1 MNNEKPERRSGC
13 AGGVRAL
20 LVLLPLI
27 ADAACAKP
35 LLLGEAQTATREAT
49 CSPSACESQPAPSSQ
64 PAPGPGPAETSV
76 AMPSNE
82 QPALSRCELAPGTAM
97 ELRSLRIRSCM
108 GPEHPE
114 GGREAFILCAEL
126 AVVNRSTRDVTM
138 TTESSMARPFTL
150 AQLRLLRAGDGEELR
165 SEPYPLEGNSGQ
177 YSCRIAPGTESAGE
191 VDSSAY
197 RFANL
202 EERFDLEIFGT
213 MTLDGKDYAYRL
225 RVPVCPSELL
235 RSAET
240 LGAAVHGGRK
250 GGAPLQG
257 GDVAT
262 LRACLAAGADV
273 RSCVDAQGRSLLHP
287 AAEVKGAAMTELL
300 LSAGG
305 DPDARDS
312 RGYTPLHTA
321 AEHDAAE
328 VVRLLAKAGA
338 DLSARTP
345 DRFLTPLHLAA
356 WLGNTEAVRALLA
369 AGAPVNDCRE
379 EGERGSATPLHLAA
393 ARGHADIVELLLAA
407 GADPEKRVLFGSERL
422 TPRECALRSG
432 RAGCDACARLL
443 SAAKKL

>member
-1 MNNEKPERRSGC
+1 MNNEKPERR
-13 AGGVRAL
+13 GGVGSARAL

-27 ADAACAKP
+27 ADVACAKP
-35 LLLGEAQTATREAT
+35 LLLDEAQSATRDAA
-49 CSPSACESQPAPSSQ
+49 CSPSACDSQSASGSAASAVALPA
-64 PAPGPGPAETSV
+64 G
-76 AMPSNE
+76 E
-82 QPALSRCELAPGTAM
+82 QLALSRCELAPGTAL
-97 ELRSLRIRSCM
+97 ELRSIRIRRYA
-108 GPEHPE
+108 GAGQPE
-114 GGREAFILCAEL
+114 GVQDAFVLCAEL
-126 AVVNRSTRDVTM
+126 AVVNRSACDVTM
-138 TTESSMARPFTL
+138 RTESSMVRPFTL
-150 AQLRLLRAGDGEELR
+150 AQSRLLRAGDGAEVR

-177 YSCRIAPGTESAGE
+177 YSCRIAPGTASAGE

-197 RFANL
+197 RFVNL

-213 MTLDGKDYAYRL
+213 ITLDGKDYAYRL
-225 RVPVCPSELL
+225 RVPVCPGELL

-240 LGAAVHGGRK
+240 LAAAVHGGRK
-250 GGAPLQG
+250 EDAPLQG

-273 RSCVDAQGRSLLHP
+273 RSCVDARGRSLLHL
-287 AAEVKGAAMTELL
+287 AAEGKGSAMTELL
-300 LSAGG
+300 LAAGA

-321 AEHDAAE
+321 AEQDAAE

-345 DRFLTPLHLAA
+345 DRLLTPLHVAA

-369 AGAPVNDCRE
+369 AGAPVQACKE

-393 ARGHADIVELLLAA
+393 AWGHEDIVELLLAA
-407 GADPEKRVLFGSERL
+407 GADPEERVLFGRERL

-432 RAGCDACARLL
+432 REGCDACVRLL
-443 SAAKKL
+443 EAAEKP

>member
-1 MNNEKPERRSGC
+1 MNNEKLERRSG
-13 AGGVRAL
+13 GGSARAL
-20 LVLLPLI
+20 LVLLPLF
-27 ADAACAKP
+27 ADVACAKP
-35 LLLGEAQTATREAT
+35 LLLGEAQTATREAA
-49 CSPSACESQPAPSSQ
+49 CSPSACDSQPAPSSQ
-64 PAPGPGPAETSV
+64 PASGCAASTV
-76 AMPSNE
+76 ALPTGE

-114 GGREAFILCAEL
+114 AVQDAFVFCAEL
-126 AVVNRSTRDVTM
+126 AVVNRSARDVTM
-138 TTESSMARPFTL
+138 TTESSMVRPFTL
-150 AQLRLLRAGDGEELR
+150 AQSRLLRAGDGAEVR

-177 YSCRIAPGTESAGE
+177 YSCRIASGTESAGE

-213 MTLDGKDYAYRL
+213 ITLDGKDYAYRL
-225 RVPVCPSELL
+225 RVPVCPGELL

-240 LGAAVHGGRK
+240 LAAAVHGGRK

-257 GDVAT
+257 GDVTT

-273 RSCVDAQGRSLLHP
+273 RSCVDAQGRSLLHL
-287 AAEVKGAAMTELL
+287 AAEVNGAAMTERLL
-300 LSAGG
+300 AAGA

-321 AEHDAAE
+321 AEQDAAE

-338 DLSARTP
+338 DLSVRTP
-345 DRFLTPLHLAA
+345 DRFLTPLHIAA

-369 AGAPVNDCRE
+369 AGASVQACKE

-393 ARGHADIVELLLAA
+393 AWGHADIVELLLAA
-407 GADPEKRVLFGSERL
+407 GADPEGRGLFGRERL

-432 RAGCDACARLL
+432 REGCDACVRLL
-443 SAAKKL
+443 SAAEKP